1 MKHSHARTYPRH
13 RKLPL
18 RQQLQF
24 FELSVLSLVVVFV
37 IAMLSRAELRL
48 SGEIFA
54 ADGSDVAVMEKL
66 SPFESVELIRE
77 TNVLRLY
84 ILRRGDFQ
92 YLAHVMR
99 ESEEKEWEMTK
110 MERLH

>member
-1 MKHSHARTYPRH
+1 M
-13 RKLPL
+13 

-24 FELSVLSLVVVFV
+24 FGLSALSLVVVFV
-37 IAMLSRAELRL
+37 IAVLSRAELRL

-66 SPFESVELIRE
+66 APFESVELVRE
-77 TNVLRLY
+77 TKVLRLY
-84 ILRRGDFQ
+84 ILRRGKFQ
-92 YLAHVMR
+92 YLAHVTR
-99 ESEEKEWEMTK
+99 ESEEGEWELSK

>member
-1 MKHSHARTYPRH
+1 MSKPTPRKYPRH

-24 FELSVLSLVVVFV
+24 FGLFILSLVAVFV

-48 SGEIFA
+48 SGQILA
-54 ADGSDVAVMEKL
+54 ADGDDLAVMEEL
-66 SPFESVELIRE
+66 APFETVELVRE
-77 TNVLRLY
+77 TKVLRLY
-84 ILRRGDFQ
+84 VLTRGDFQ
-92 YLAHVMR
+92 YLAHVTR
-99 ESEEKEWEMTK
+99 ESEEGEWELKK